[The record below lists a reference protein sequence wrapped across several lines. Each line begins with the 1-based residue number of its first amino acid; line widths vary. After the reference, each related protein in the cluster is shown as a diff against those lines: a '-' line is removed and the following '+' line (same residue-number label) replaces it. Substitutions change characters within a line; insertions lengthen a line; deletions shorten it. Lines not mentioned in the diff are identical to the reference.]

1 LASAPPP
8 AASLPEKPNGGIKKM
23 PVKIIDISIPLEN
36 DVAAD
41 PPQQKVR
48 INYRKHDETAG
59 DLTTYF
65 PGLKREDL
73 PDGEGWAVETVA
85 ISTHNGTHL
94 DAPWH
99 YHSTMDGGIRAMT
112 IDEVPLEWCYQPGVK
127 LDFRHFDDGYLVQPA
142 DIDAELSRIGH
153 KLQPLE
159 IVVVNT
165 RAGARYGGDD
175 YVSSGC
181 GFGRDA
187 TLHLLNQGIRVVGTD
202 GWSWDVPFVYTAK
215 RFAETGNASLIWE
228 GHKAGRDIGYCQI
241 EKLHNLEVL
250 PATGFIV
257 SCLPVK
263 IRAASAGWTRAV
275 AILPA

>member
-1 LASAPPP
+1 
-8 AASLPEKPNGGIKKM
+8 M
-23 PVKIIDISIPLEN
+23 PLKLIDISIPLEN

-85 ISTHNGTHL
+85 ISTHNGTHV